1 SNTQVVLMVTVSP
14 TADSGS
20 KTFQAQI
27 KRDFHVV
34 IEGQTSDVYI
44 LPTVAGAPI
53 GADVITMESGTLVL
67 SKAPSSQTGSIQPGS
82 TNARLGTFQ
91 LEAFSETI
99 LVTDLQV
106 NLATGSSV
114 AADFTGTVRVFM
126 HDEGQDPLAGQSL
139 VSIDANDADLHDA
152 SPVFTSANN
161 IRLAPGTKKLLTI
174 VASISTTATNAA
186 TTTAALDI
194 RYERDVSGTVF
205 TTGVVAANQLVM
217 QASTVQVAGNS
228 AFTSSTEVAG
238 A

>member
-1 SNTQVVLMVTVSP
+1 
-14 TADSGS
+14 
-20 KTFQAQI
+20 
-27 KRDFHVV
+27 
-34 IEGQTSDVYI
+34 
-44 LPTVAGAPI
+44 
-53 GADVITMESGTLVL
+53 
-67 SKAPSSQTGSIQPGS
+67 
-82 TNARLGTFQ
+82 
-91 LEAFSETI
+91 EAFSETI
-99 LVTDLQV
+99 LLTDLQV
-106 NLATGSSV
+106 DLSNGTSNPT
-114 AADFTGTVRVFM
+114 DFTGTVRVFM

-152 SPVFTSANN
+152 SPFFTSANN

-174 VASISTTATNAA
+174 VASVATTATNAA

-238 A
+238 ASSVKIGSMTVRADSSEKIRVNTMTFNLSSIT